1 MVMFKESDKGADPA
15 KTFTVKDPAL
25 IVAGKPTCYIHTEKG
40 YSNYVPAA
48 APRRSGCPASGGS
61 YVERAAPEGN
71 SGRAAGYDGTALI
84 GRGRGPG
91 PLVRGCQVV
100 DLIPGPG

>member
-1 MVMFKESDKGADPA
+1 MFKESDKGADPA
-15 KTFTVKDPAL
+15 KTFTVKDAAL

-61 YVERAAPEGN
+61 HVERAAPARD
-71 SGRAAGYDGTALI
+71 SGRA
-84 GRGRGPG
+84 G
-91 PLVRGCQVV
+91 PLGTTAPPLSAAVEDPARSSAAARSWT
-100 DLIPGPG
+100 